1 MGTSTPDLQGR
12 RSGLITP
19 NPDCQQDSGQ
29 TLVARPLNSA
39 ENEEG
44 PTEMRDTMGHHKGN
58 DELREDENAQEDA
71 RQEVRDTVFGE
82 TGGGVDDLGSQDE
95 RRHEGSPR
103 D

>member
-1 MGTSTPDLQGR
+1 M
-12 RSGLITP
+12 
-19 NPDCQQDSGQ
+19 
-29 TLVARPLNSA
+29 ARPLNSA

-82 TGGGVDDLGSQDE
+82 TGGDVDDLGSQDE

>member
-1 MGTSTPDLQGR
+1 MLATPPSR
-12 RSGLITP
+12 ARSP
-19 NPDCQQDSGQ
+19 RV
-29 TLVARPLNSA
+29 VARPLNSA
-39 ENEEG
+39 ENEG
-44 PTEMRDTMGHHKGN
+44 APTEMRDTMGHHKGN